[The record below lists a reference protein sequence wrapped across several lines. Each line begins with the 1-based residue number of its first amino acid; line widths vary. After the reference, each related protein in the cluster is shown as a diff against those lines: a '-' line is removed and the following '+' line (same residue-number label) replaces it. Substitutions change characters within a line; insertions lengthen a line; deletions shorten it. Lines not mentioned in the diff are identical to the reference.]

1 MVRRHGWQLP
11 AHGYQ
16 VVAITVF
23 FLLATAFYVFL
34 APFLGNAALEIAAVA
49 VYSSVALVVFLLYV
63 RCTAINPAD
72 PGISSSKWNFV
83 PKEEK
88 GPLADSS
95 LVITSGHSGTGHSPG
110 VSTSGK
116 SPSIVQHPNQTLNTN
131 AGRRLD
137 GVKLSSYFL
146 GCMVGWVVKGD
157 NCRKDGMEQQA
168 AADEDVL
175 FCTLCN
181 AEVRKFSKHCRSCDK
196 CVDGFDHHC
205 RWLNNC
211 VGRKNYVTFV
221 SLMAICLI
229 MLVLDWGVGLAVL
242 VRCFADKRAI
252 EKQIVNKLGSGF
264 SRAPFAVVVVICT
277 LVPLLASI
285 PLGELFFF
293 HIILIRKG
301 ITTYEYVVAMRAQS
315 EPQGLPD
322 VEQQSAPSSP
332 TSSTAT
338 GLSASSSLGLQYRG
352 AWCTPPR
359 IFVEYQ
365 EDEVIPHLGPGR
377 VPSTIDPD
385 ATAVPG
391 RAENRSNKRGVR
403 ISAWKLAKLD
413 RSEAL
418 RAASKA
424 RESSSVL
431 RPVGSREVGTSEIG
445 YSSSSNVSIQS
456 SRVADYGPMGSRRG
470 VLHDIGSPRTA
481 YPPSRAT
488 SKDEREAGGM
498 SRSSLSSPGQTTG
511 NSSAAMSPLPLE
523 MRFGTA
529 TVLPRA
535 RATLQ
540 GGIPSSGMYDTRRA
554 LPIYPATTLSSS
566 SIEPTWVGTTPVSD
580 GGDISSGRNSV
591 DEIRRSGLMVDAE
604 GRQAQLGSNT
614 SREGRSAV
622 YWDRV
627 AGRFISVPTR
637 SHLMRISNP
646 LSRQFPQL
654 ASGGV
659 SQISSAALDRDI
671 AHGHGSPENLS
682 SGPGHSAS
690 EPASLVSPENLT
702 YSGTSIFFG
711 GPLSMPVPG
720 STRKENS
727 PVSNSE
733 AIQVRPAV
741 SSSAPINAQGT
752 QVNAI
757 LRGSNMRS
765 QSPVFVPPQS
775 LHQNSSQSHF
785 TSP

>member
-11 AHGYQ
+11 AHAYQ

-34 APFLGNAALEIAAVA
+34 APFLGNAALEIVAIA
-49 VYSSVALVVFLLYV
+49 VYSCVALAVFILYV

-72 PGISSSKWNFV
+72 PGISSSKWKYAS
-83 PKEEK
+83 KEEK
-88 GPLADSS
+88 GAES
-95 LVITSGHSGTGHSPG
+95 SGHSPE
-110 VSTSGK
+110 VSTTGK
-116 SPSIVQHPNQTLNTN
+116 SPSIVQHPNQALNSN
-131 AGRRLD
+131 VGR
-137 GVKLSSYFL
+137 SSCFL
-146 GCMVGWVVKGD
+146 ACMLGLGWLVKGD
-157 NCRKDGMEQQA
+157 NCRKDGMEQQS

-221 SLMAICLI
+221 SLMATCLI
-229 MLVLDWGVGLAVL
+229 MLVLDWGISLAVL
-242 VRCFADKRAI
+242 VRCFADKTGI

-301 ITTYEYVVAMRAQS
+301 ITTYEYVVAMRAQN
-315 EPQGLPD
+315 EPQGLPE
-322 VEQQSAPSSP
+322 VEQLSAVSSP

-338 GLSASSSLGLQYRG
+338 GLSGSSSLGLQYRG

-359 IFVEYQ
+359 VFVDHQ

-377 VPSTIDPD
+377 VPSTVDPD
-385 ATAVPG
+385 GLG
-391 RAENRSNKRGVR
+391 RTENRPNKRGVR

-413 RSEAL
+413 PSEAV

-445 YSSSSNVSIQS
+445 YSSSSNVSVQS
-456 SRVADYGPMGSRRG
+456 SMVADYGLMGNRRG
-470 VLHDIGSPRTA
+470 IPRDIGSPRTA

-488 SKDEREAGGM
+488 SKDEREAGGI
-498 SRSSLSSPGQTTG
+498 SRSSLSSPGRTTV
-511 NSSAAMSPLPLE
+511 NSSAGTSPLPLE
-523 MRFGTA
+523 MRLGGTA
-529 TVLPRA
+529 TIFPRA
-535 RATLQ
+535 RSSLTNVQA
-540 GGIPSSGMYDTRRA
+540 GIPSGTYDSRHA
-554 LPIYPATTLSSS
+554 MPIYHATTFSSS
-566 SIEPTWVGTTPVSD
+566 SIEHPSWVGTTPVSD
-580 GGDISSGRNSV
+580 AGYISSGGDSV
-591 DEIRRSGLMVDAE
+591 DERRRNNLMVDAE
-604 GRQAQLGSNT
+604 ARVAQLGSNT
-614 SREGRSAV
+614 SRDGRSAV

-637 SHLMRISNP
+637 NHLMRISNP
-646 LSRQFPQL
+646 FSRQHP
-654 ASGGV
+654 SGGH
-659 SQISSAALDRDI
+659 SQFSFAAVDRDI
-671 AHGHGSPENLS
+671 AHDHDSPDNLS
-682 SGPGHSAS
+682 SGQGHSTS
-690 EPASLVSPENLT
+690 GPASLVSPENLT

-711 GPLSMPVPG
+711 GPLSMPLPG

-727 PVSNSE
+727 PVSTFDTT
-733 AIQVRPAV
+733 QVRPVLSSSVPV
-741 SSSAPINAQGT
+741 SSQGP
-752 QVNAI
+752 QGNAI
-757 LRGSNMRS
+757 LRGSNIRS
-765 QSPVFVPPQS
+765 HSPVFVPTQS
-775 LHQNSSQSHF
+775 LQNPSSQSHL